1 MLSRRPSPLRTPSR
15 CGQAHPKTHPNTTLL
30 GFRVCP
36 QTPGE
41 AAEKHLDTG
50 KAPGRKGPF
59 GQPGEAPGRHQRAGK
74 DHLDSLRGTREAPGR
89 QERTILDSLGG
100 TREAPGRQERTIW
113 TAWEAPGRYQGG
125 RKGLIGQPAEA
136 PGRHQGLL
144 KAILCY
150 EDALNGPGA
159 KFKEENRFWKTI
171 FAFKWSRIQKWGLGL
186 YNIISVYSW
195 LGSACSGGSSLGL
208 DKHAPQPSSAR
219 RPPRCRSGTPAT

>member
-1 MLSRRPSPLRTPSR
+1 MDSLRGTR
-15 CGQAHPKTHPNTTLL
+15 
-30 GFRVCP
+30 
-36 QTPGE
+36 E
-41 AAEKHLDTG
+41 AGKDHLDSLGGT
-50 KAPGRKGPF
+50 R
-59 GQPGEAPGRHQRAGK
+59 EAGK
-74 DHLDSLRGTREAPGR
+74 DHLDSLRGTREAGK
-89 QERTILDSLGG
+89 D
-100 TREAPGRQERTIW
+100 TREAGKDLW
-113 TAWEAPGRYQGG
+113 TAW
-125 RKGLIGQPAEA
+125 EA

-171 FAFKWSRIQKWGLGL
+171 FALKWSPIQKWGLGL